1 MRLHPVI
8 AESGFAGLGAA
19 VSGSTPADDVP
30 APARVCADLLQRFG
44 QVSDGRRDQGR
55 VHPVAVV
62 LALCAAAVVAGM
74 ASFTAIAGWATDVPA
89 EVLVKLYGRRSDPP
103 SKATIWRVVTGADAA
118 TVDAVIG
125 AWLLAQAA
133 ARDTA
138 ARDVVAGEVVVPG
151 TDREAPEL
159 SAIMVDGKAVRGAT
173 DTEGNQV
180 HLLAAATHDDALV
193 LSQVEVSA
201 KSNEIPQFAPLLDT
215 LAAAGVDLAHT
226 VITADAL
233 HTQRAHADY
242 LHERGAGFVFTCKQ
256 NQPRLFAALDAL
268 PWAQTPIA
276 ARQVDRGHGRVTTRT
291 IQVMAAPE
299 DLPFPHVN
307 RVWLIERY
315 VTALDGTPTSA
326 VAALGVT
333 NLTTDTA
340 GPDRL
345 AALTR
350 DHEGDRPLGSV
361 PVSGPGRVGHWDL
374 LIITHAGFDDF
385 RTRSASCRPGAAPLD
400 VRRRPLL
407 TALRGTLGARRPP
420 SCQPLSSP
428 GFGHPRGPDRV
439 LGWGRRERPGLLD
452 PIGLVRMRPD

>member
-1 MRLHPVI
+1 MLLHPVI
-8 AESGFAGLGAA
+8 AESGFAGLGAV
-19 VSGSTPADDVP
+19 VSGSTPVDDFP
-30 APARVCADLLQRFG
+30 APARVCADLLQRFAR
-44 QVSDGRRDQGR
+44 VSDGRRDQGR
-55 VHPVAVV
+55 IHPVAVV
-62 LALCAAAVVAGM
+62 LTLCAAAVVAGM

-89 EVLVKLYGRRSDPP
+89 EVLVKLYGRRCDPP
-103 SKATIWRVVTGADAA
+103 SKASIWRVVTGADAA

-138 ARDVVAGEVVVPG
+138 ARDVVAGEVVVPE

-193 LSQVEVSA
+193 LGQVEVSA

-276 ARQVDRGHGRVTTRT
+276 ASEVQRGHGRVTTRT
-291 IQVMAAPE
+291 IQVMPAPE

-315 VTALDGTPTSA
+315 VTALDGTPSSA

-345 AALTR
+345 AALVRNHWGIESLHWLR
-350 DHEGDRPLGSV
+350 DTVYREDNSTV
-361 PVSGPGRVGHWDL
+361 
-374 LIITHAGFDDF
+374 
-385 RTRSASCRPGAAPLD
+385 RTRSGPRVMAGLRNLAVGAHHLA
-400 VRRRPLL
+400 
-407 TALRGTLGARRPP
+407 
-420 SCQPLSSP
+420 
-428 GFGHPRGPDRV
+428 
-439 LGWGRRERPGLLD
+439 GRRDITEASREAGRVMHRPFKILKLA
-452 PIGLVRMRPD
+452 

>member
-1 MRLHPVI
+1 MLLHPVI
-8 AESGFAGLGAA
+8 AESGFAGLSAA
-19 VSGSTPADDVP
+19 VSGSTVADDFP
-30 APARVCADLLQRFG
+30 APTRVCADLLQRFA

-55 VHPVAVV
+55 IHPVAVV

-133 ARDTA
+133 ALDTA
-138 ARDVVAGEVVVPG
+138 AREVVGEVVAGEVVGPG
-151 TDREAPEL
+151 TDRETPEL
-159 SAIMVDGKAVRGAT
+159 LAIMVDGKAVRGAT
-173 DTEGNQV
+173 DAEGNQT

-193 LSQVEVSA
+193 VGQVEVGA

-242 LHERGAGFVFTCKQ
+242 LHERGAGFVFTCKH

-276 ARQVDRGHGRVTTRT
+276 ASVVDRAHGRITTRT
-291 IQVMAAPE
+291 IQVMPAPA

-307 RVWLIERY
+307 QVWLIERY
-315 VTALDGTPTSA
+315 VTALDGTPSSA

-333 NLTTDTA
+333 NLTAHTV

-345 AALTR
+345 AALVRNHWGIESLHWLR
-350 DHEGDRPLGSV
+350 DTVYREDNSTV
-361 PVSGPGRVGHWDL
+361 
-374 LIITHAGFDDF
+374 
-385 RTRSASCRPGAAPLD
+385 RTRSGPRVMAGLRNLAVGAHHLA
-400 VRRRPLL
+400 
-407 TALRGTLGARRPP
+407 
-420 SCQPLSSP
+420 
-428 GFGHPRGPDRV
+428 
-439 LGWGRRERPGLLD
+439 GRRDITEASREAGRVMHRPFKILKLT
-452 PIGLVRMRPD
+452 

>member
-19 VSGSTPADDVP
+19 VSGSTPADDFP

-44 QVSDGRRDQGR
+44 RVSDGRRDQGR

-74 ASFTAIAGWATDVPA
+74 TSLTAIAGWATDVPA
-89 EVLVKLYGRRSDPP
+89 EVLVKLYGRRSAPP

-138 ARDVVAGEVVVPG
+138 ARDVVAGEVVVPE

-193 LSQVEVSA
+193 LGQVEVSA

-291 IQVMAAPE
+291 IQVMPAPE

-307 RVWLIERY
+307 QVWLIERY
-315 VTALDGTPTSA
+315 VTALNGAPSSA

-345 AALTR
+345 AALVRNHWGIESLHWRRDTVYREDNSTVRTR
-350 DHEGDRPLGSV
+350 T
-361 PVSGPGRVGHWDL
+361 GPRVMAGLRNLAVGAHHLAGRRDITEASREAGRVMH
-374 LIITHAGFDDF
+374 
-385 RTRSASCRPGAAPLD
+385 RPFKILKLA
-400 VRRRPLL
+400 
-407 TALRGTLGARRPP
+407 
-420 SCQPLSSP
+420 
-428 GFGHPRGPDRV
+428 
-439 LGWGRRERPGLLD
+439 
-452 PIGLVRMRPD
+452 

>member
-19 VSGSTPADDVP
+19 VSGSTPADDFP

-44 QVSDGRRDQGR
+44 RVSDGRRDQGR

-133 ARDTA
+133 AG
-138 ARDVVAGEVVVPG
+138 DVVAGDVVAGDVVAGDVVAG

-173 DTEGNQV
+173 DAEGNQV

-193 LSQVEVSA
+193 VGQVEVGA
-201 KSNEIPQFAPLLDT
+201 KSNEIPRFAPLLDT

-242 LHERGAGFVFTCKQ
+242 LHDRGAGFVFTCKQ

-291 IQVMAAPE
+291 IQVMPAPE

-307 RVWLIERY
+307 QVWLIERY

-333 NLTTDTA
+333 NLTADTTA
-340 GPDRL
+340 PQRL
-345 AALTR
+345 AALVRNHWGIESLHWLR
-350 DHEGDRPLGSV
+350 DTVYREDNSTV
-361 PVSGPGRVGHWDL
+361 
-374 LIITHAGFDDF
+374 
-385 RTRSASCRPGAAPLD
+385 RTRSGPRVMAGLRNLAVGAHHLA
-400 VRRRPLL
+400 
-407 TALRGTLGARRPP
+407 
-420 SCQPLSSP
+420 
-428 GFGHPRGPDRV
+428 
-439 LGWGRRERPGLLD
+439 GRRDITEASREAGRVMHRPFKILKLT
-452 PIGLVRMRPD
+452 

>member
-1 MRLHPVI
+1 LLLHPVI

-19 VSGSTPADDVP
+19 VSGATVADGFP
-30 APARVCADLLQRFG
+30 APTRVCADLLQRFAR
-44 QVSDGRRDQGR
+44 VSDGRRDQGR
-55 VHPVAVV
+55 IHPVAVV
-62 LALCAAAVVAGM
+62 LTLCAAAVVAGM

-89 EVLVKLYGRRSDPP
+89 EVLVKLYGRRCDPP

-138 ARDVVAGEVVVPG
+138 ARDVVAGEVVVPE

-193 LSQVEVSA
+193 LGQVEVSA

-276 ARQVDRGHGRVTTRT
+276 ASEVQRGHGRVTTRT
-291 IQVMAAPE
+291 IQVMPAPE

-315 VTALDGTPTSA
+315 VTALDGTPSSA

-345 AALTR
+345 AALVRNHWGIESLHWLR
-350 DHEGDRPLGSV
+350 DTVYREDNSTV
-361 PVSGPGRVGHWDL
+361 
-374 LIITHAGFDDF
+374 
-385 RTRSASCRPGAAPLD
+385 RTRSGPRVMAGLRNLAVGAHHLA
-400 VRRRPLL
+400 
-407 TALRGTLGARRPP
+407 
-420 SCQPLSSP
+420 
-428 GFGHPRGPDRV
+428 
-439 LGWGRRERPGLLD
+439 GRRDITEASREAGRVMHRPFKILKLT
-452 PIGLVRMRPD
+452 

>member
-1 MRLHPVI
+1 LLLHPVI

-19 VSGSTPADDVP
+19 ASGSAVADDFP
-30 APARVCADLLQRFG
+30 APARVCADLLQRFAR
-44 QVSDGRRDQGR
+44 VSDGRRDQGR

-133 ARDTA
+133 ARDV
-138 ARDVVAGEVVVPG
+138 DGDVVVPG
-151 TDREAPEL
+151 PDQDTPEPL
-159 SAIMVDGKAVRGAT
+159 AIMVDGKAVRGAT

-180 HLLAAATHDDALV
+180 HLLAAATHDDTLV
-193 LSQVEVSA
+193 VGQVEVGA

-268 PWAQTPIA
+268 AWAQTPIA
-276 ARQVDRGHGRVTTRT
+276 ASEVQRGHGRVTTRT
-291 IQVMAAPE
+291 IQVLPAPE

-307 RVWLIERY
+307 QVWLIERY
-315 VTALDGTPTSA
+315 VTALDGTPSSA

-333 NLTTDTA
+333 NLTTDTTS
-340 GPDRL
+340 PQRL
-345 AALTR
+345 AALVRNHWGIESLHWLR
-350 DHEGDRPLGSV
+350 DTVYREDNSTVRTS
-361 PVSGPGRVGHWDL
+361 SGPRVM
-374 LIITHAGFDDF
+374 AGL
-385 RTRSASCRPGAAPLD
+385 RNLAVGAHH
-400 VRRRPLL
+400 L
-407 TALRGTLGARRPP
+407 T
-420 SCQPLSSP
+420 
-428 GFGHPRGPDRV
+428 
-439 LGWGRRERPGLLD
+439 GRRDITEASREAGRAMHRPFKILKLA
-452 PIGLVRMRPD
+452 